1 MRLKSLIIATVT
13 CLLWLATWVITP
25 SAFAITQIQLSDL
38 DYHDCPPELAQGA
51 VTSWGVST
59 EANCFLI
66 TGKAKNPSGKPVY
79 DADVFGRIYDANGNP
94 VLQNRTR
101 VGSID
106 VVPPGESDFEIRISV
121 SANQSPPLQLE
132 QFKASGFTGKVKPRF

>member
-1 MRLKSLIIATVT
+1 MRLKVLMIAMVT
-13 CLLWLATWVITP
+13 CLLWLATWVMTP
-25 SAFAITQIQLSDL
+25 TAFAITKISLSDL
-38 DYHDCPPELAQGA
+38 SYHDCPPELAQGA

-66 TGKAKNPSGKPVY
+66 TGKAENFSGKPVY

-106 VVPPGESDFEIRISV
+106 VVPPGTSDFEVRISV
-121 SANQSPPLQLE
+121 STNQTTPLQLE
-132 QFKASGFTGKVKPRF
+132 QFRASGFTGNVKPQF